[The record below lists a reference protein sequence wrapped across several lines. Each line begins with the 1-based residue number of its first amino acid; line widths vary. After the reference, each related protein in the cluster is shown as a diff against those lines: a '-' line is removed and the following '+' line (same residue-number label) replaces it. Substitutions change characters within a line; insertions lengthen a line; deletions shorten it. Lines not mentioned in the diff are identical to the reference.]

1 MVRDLPRHRIVFALV
16 WLGILLPSLAEAQF
30 FGRNK
35 IQYENFDWHVLNT
48 PHFEIFFYEEE
59 EDLAARAAVIAEHE
73 AFLEAAASVM
83 CAIHLGG
90 KIRRDGDFRQALAEY
105 AEAYGGYFCVYCDWV
120 LAEAEN
126 RESSTKPLLLFLK
139 NKAME
144 KRSVLLSAEAGL
156 DLSRPRKPAGP
167 CRSSMEHLVPA

>member
-1 MVRDLPRHRIVFALV
+1 
-16 WLGILLPSLAEAQF
+16 
-30 FGRNK
+30 
-35 IQYENFDWHVLNT
+35 
-48 PHFEIFFYEEE
+48 
-59 EDLAARAAVIAEHE
+59 
-73 AFLEAAASVM
+73 M